1 MATLEELYE
10 GIRRAGAVNDAK
22 AVRVLGIELLR
33 MEAQSTGESRS
44 PSSHLEFSSTVIAP
58 PFYRSS
64 YQGKVRA
71 LHYALR
77 ESLPESVF
85 LGVLLGIGIY
95 IFLWIP
101 RLTLRAVRI
110 VKAKP
115 SAP

>member
-10 GIRRAGAVNDAK
+10 GIRRAGAANDAK

-33 MEAQSTGESRS
+33 MEAQSTGESRF
-44 PSSHLEFSSTVIAP
+44 PSTVIVP

-64 YQGKVRA
+64 YQGKVSA